1 MDVQAMVTLLL
12 AIVCVVAC
20 AFHVV
25 STVAVAFRS
34 RQGKLTAFTGKVP
47 PITIV
52 RPISG
57 ADPFLAETL
66 GTTFTV
72 EGEAVQIVFCAARA
86 SDPAVETARALIA
99 AHPGRDA
106 SLLIGDD
113 RISRNPKLNN
123 CVKGWAAVRNDLVVM
138 VDSNVLLPGDYLR
151 RLVAA
156 WDCRT
161 GLVTAPPAGCRPE
174 SFSANV
180 ECAFLNTHQ
189 ARWQLFA
196 DQLGIG
202 FAQGKNLVMR
212 KSIMEPLGG
221 MAALAR
227 EPAEDA
233 AATKIIR
240 DAGLK
245 VRLTDTPYPQPLGP
259 RTFAEMWS
267 RQVRWAR
274 LRRATFPLLFL
285 PEILCGSAVPIV
297 AGMAAAWLQGYDG
310 WAAGAVILSAWI
322 ACELLLAKIIGWH
335 LSWSQP
341 AAMIV
346 RDLLLPIVW
355 IWSYASNGIEWQGH
369 EITAKREASEAP
381 AAL

>member
-1 MDVQAMVTLLL
+1 MVTFLL
-12 AIVCVVAC
+12 AVVCVVAG

-25 STVAVAFRS
+25 SIVSVAFRA
-34 RQGKLTAFTGKVP
+34 RGGKLRAFTGKVP

-66 GTTFTV
+66 GTTFAV
-72 EGEAVQIVFCAARA
+72 AGDGVQIIFCAARA
-86 SDPAVETARALIA
+86 NDPAVETARRLIA

-106 SLLIGDD
+106 VLLIGDD

-123 CVKGWAAVRNDLVVM
+123 CVKGWAAARNDLVVF
-138 VDSNVLLPGDYLR
+138 VDSNVLLPSDYLR
-151 RLVAA
+151 RMVAA
-156 WDCRT
+156 WDDRA
-161 GLVTAPPAGCRPE
+161 GLVTAPPIGGRPE
-174 SFSANV
+174 SFFANV

-189 ARWQLFA
+189 ARWQIFA

-202 FAQGKNLVMR
+202 FAQGKNLMMR

-221 MAALAR
+221 MAALAQ

-233 AATKIIR
+233 AATKIVR

-245 VRLTDTPYPQPLGP
+245 VRLTDTPFPQPLGR
-259 RTFAEMWS
+259 RTMAEMWS

-274 LRRATFPLLFL
+274 LRRATFPLLYL
-285 PEILCGSAVPIV
+285 PEILCGAAVPV
-297 AGMAAAWLQGYDG
+297 VTGMAAAWLQGFDG
-310 WAAGAVILSAWI
+310 WTVGAVLLSAWVG
-322 ACELLLAKIIGWH
+322 CELLLAKIIGWH

-341 AAMIV
+341 LAIV
-346 RDLLLPIVW
+346 ARDVLLPFVW
-355 IWSYASNGIEWQGH
+355 VRGFARGGIEWQGH
-369 EITAKREASEAP
+369 EITPKREPSSAP

>member
-1 MDVQAMVTLLL
+1 MGVQAMVILLL
-12 AIVCVVAC
+12 AAVCVAAC

-25 STVAVAFRS
+25 SCAAVAFRA
-34 RQGKLTAFTGKVP
+34 RQGKLRAFTGKVP

-57 ADPFLAETL
+57 ADPYLAETL
-66 GTTFTV
+66 RTTFDV
-72 EGEAVQIVFCAARA
+72 VGEDVQIVFCAARA
-86 SDPAVETARALIA
+86 SDPAVETARKLLA

-106 SLLIGDD
+106 VLLIGDD

-123 CVKGWAAVRNDLVVM
+123 CVKGWAAAQNDLVVF
-138 VDSNVLLPGDYLR
+138 VDSNVMLPPDYLR
-151 RLVAA
+151 RMVAA
-156 WDCRT
+156 WDSRA
-161 GLVTAPPAGCRPE
+161 GLVTAPPIGGRPE
-174 SFSANV
+174 SFFANI

-202 FAQGKNLVMR
+202 FAQGKNLMMR

-233 AATKIIR
+233 ASTKIVR
-240 DAGLK
+240 GAGLK

-259 RTFAEMWS
+259 RTMAEMWS

-274 LRRATFPLLFL
+274 LRRATFPILYL
-285 PEILCGSAVPIV
+285 PEILCGFLVPLV
-297 AGMAAAWLQGYDG
+297 AGMSAAWLQGFDG
-310 WAAGAVILSAWI
+310 WTVGAAILAGWI
-322 ACELLLAKIIGWH
+322 GCELLLARIIGWH
-335 LSWSQP
+335 VSKSLP
-341 AAMIV
+341 LAIV
-346 RDLLLPIVW
+346 ARDLLSLFVYVW
-355 IWSYASNGIEWQGH
+355 GFASGGIEWQGH
-369 EITAKREASEAP
+369 EITTKREPSSAP